1 MTDQPDLDVQFYQM
15 VISLQSQAWQSLGKV
30 ASPMTGKIER
40 NMEQAKFSIDMLE
53 MFQRKT
59 KGNLSDEEAKLL
71 EHALYELRMNYLDEA
86 SKDKKDKKDKKNEQA
101 DEAGEKE
108 KKGEKEEKQEKQ
120 EKEETAAEEG
130 SDSEESG
137 GRTGS
142 KGSESD

>member
-1 MTDQPDLDVQFYQM
+1 MADQPDLDIQFYQM

-86 SKDKKDKKDKKNEQA
+86 SKDKKNKKNEQA

-108 KKGEKEEKQEKQ
+108 EKKEKEEK
-120 EKEETAAEEG
+120 EETGAEEG
-130 SDSEESG
+130 SDSEKPED
-137 GRTGS
+137 TAGS
-142 KGSESD
+142 KTAESD